1 MGVGDG
7 DPVSAGITTAG
18 EVFSRQMDAD
28 CCGKSYYFKRVD
40 EGIEESRLRITSIGS
55 PSHYVLFLKIYKL
68 FFLA

>member
-28 CCGKSYYFKRVD
+28 CCGKSYYFKRAN
-40 EGIEESRLRITSIGS
+40 EGIEESRL
-55 PSHYVLFLKIYKL
+55 K
-68 FFLA
+68 